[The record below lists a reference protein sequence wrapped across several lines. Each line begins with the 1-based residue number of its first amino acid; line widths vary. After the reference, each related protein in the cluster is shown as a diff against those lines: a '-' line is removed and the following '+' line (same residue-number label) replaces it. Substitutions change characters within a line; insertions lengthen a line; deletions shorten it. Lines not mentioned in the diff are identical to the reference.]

1 MNKFNE
7 ELVRIQSQLNAPKGQ
22 TNSFGGYKY
31 RSCEDILQ
39 AVKPLLG
46 GLSLTISDEIQAFGD
61 RVYVKATAT
70 LSDGTASLSTTAYAR
85 EALTKKGMDESQ
97 ITGSTSSYA
106 RKYALNGLL
115 LIDDNKD
122 ADTRDNTNA
131 EQERKDAE
139 VSAKEQARQEALRKA
154 TQALAESIKAI
165 KQGISDDDLSTAS
178 EAWFELTDEEKASI
192 WSAPSKGGPFTTK
205 EREVMKSPEFRKAN
219 QEPEP
224 QQKATGMFQG
234 AQQ

>member
-1 MNKFNE
+1 VSTLHE
-7 ELVRIQSQLNAPKGQ
+7 ALSRIQSQLNAPKCQ

-46 GLSLTISDEIQAFGD
+46 VLTLTISDDIQAVGD
-61 RVYVKATAT
+61 RVYVKATVT
-70 LSDGTASLSTTAYAR
+70 MSDGQTSITTTAYAR

-131 EQERKDAE
+131 DQERKDAAAN
-139 VSAKEQARQEALRKA
+139 AKEQSRQNSLSDAVHALRN
-154 TQALAESIKAI
+154 TIEAI
-165 KQGISDDDLSTAS
+165 KEGIESGDLSTAS
-178 EAWFELTDEEKASI
+178 EAWFELTAEEKQSI
-192 WSAPSKGGPFTTK
+192 WVAKTKGGPFTTQ
-205 EREVMKSPEFRKAN
+205 ERTTMQSQEFRLAN
-219 QEPEP
+219 RNFAEAKP
-224 QQKATGMFQG
+224 TGMFQG
-234 AQQ
+234 AKK